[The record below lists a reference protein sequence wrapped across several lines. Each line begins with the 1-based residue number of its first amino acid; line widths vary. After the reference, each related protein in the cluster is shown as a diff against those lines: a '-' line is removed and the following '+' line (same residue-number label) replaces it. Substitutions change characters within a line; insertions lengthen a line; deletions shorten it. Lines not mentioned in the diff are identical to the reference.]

1 MKVKLLSS
9 KYLQN
14 QIASLLSKIY
24 GVTFLLIKMFIE
36 IILLFFGT
44 IFAFWLSAIC
54 GGGASLILIPILNLL
69 LPASVVP
76 FSLTIGTFTSSV
88 SRIAVFKK
96 HINWKIFFWFV
107 PFSIP
112 AVLIGAY
119 LIKYI
124 NPNYLQLI
132 VAFFLVS
139 NVPQLF
145 KKVKDNE
152 KDDNTSPTYVLA
164 IIGFLAG
171 FVSGI
176 TGAIGLLFNRF
187 YLQFGLKKEE
197 IVATR
202 AANEVFL
209 HLIKLIIYIS
219 LGLYSNLA
227 LWLGIAVALA
237 TIISSYTFKYILP
250 LLSENIFGKVGYG
263 AMVVSGIILLIGT
276 SDKIIQQ
283 NKLGVTIAKSESII
297 SWRSTDFIIEFAF
310 DEGLEIERPIHPEEL
325 PAHLKTKYASLKN
338 HFDIIHLEKVFTFR
352 NEPSYEF
359 YCYKNN
365 QLTKFES

>member
-1 MKVKLLSS
+1 MIVE
-9 KYLQN
+9 
-14 QIASLLSKIY
+14 
-24 GVTFLLIKMFIE
+24 V
-36 IILLFFGT
+36 ILLFFGT
-44 IFAFWLSAIC
+44 ILAFWLSAIC

-132 VAFFLVS
+132 VAFFLIA

-145 KKVKDNE
+145 KKVKNE
-152 KDDNTSPTYVLA
+152 ETDEKASPKYVLA

-187 YLQFGLKKEE
+187 YLKFGLKKEE

-209 HLIKLIIYIS
+209 HLIKLVIYIS

-227 LWLGIAVALA
+227 LWLGLAIAVA
-237 TIISSYTFKYILP
+237 TIISSYTVKHILP
-250 LLSENIFGKVGYG
+250 YLSENLFRKIGYG
-263 AMVVSGIILLIGT
+263 AMVVAGISLLIGT

-283 NKLGVTIAKSESII
+283 DKLGITIAKSESII
-297 SWRSTDFIIEFAF
+297 SWRSTDFVIEFAF
-310 DEGLEIERPIHPEEL
+310 DDGLEIERPIRPEEL
-325 PAHLKTKYASLKN
+325 PNHLKTKYDSLKN
-338 HFDIIHLEKVFTFR
+338 HYDVIHLEKVFTFR

-359 YCYKNN
+359 YCYKDN

>member
-1 MKVKLLSS
+1 MIVE
-9 KYLQN
+9 
-14 QIASLLSKIY
+14 
-24 GVTFLLIKMFIE
+24 V
-36 IILLFFGT
+36 ILLFFGT
-44 IFAFWLSAIC
+44 ILAFWLSAIC

-112 AVLIGAY
+112 AVLMGAY

-132 VAFFLVS
+132 VAFFLS
-139 NVPQLF
+139 ANVPQLF
-145 KKVKDNE
+145 KKVKNDETEE
-152 KDDNTSPTYVLA
+152 KACSKYVLA

-187 YLQFGLKKEE
+187 YLKFGLKKEE

-209 HLIKLIIYIS
+209 HLIKLVIYIS

-227 LWLGIAVALA
+227 LWLGLAIAVA
-237 TIISSYTFKYILP
+237 TIISSYTVKYILP
-250 LLSENIFGKVGYG
+250 YLSENLFRKIGYG
-263 AMVVSGIILLIGT
+263 AMVVAGITLLIGT

-283 NKLGVTIAKSESII
+283 DKLGITIAKSESII
-297 SWRSTDFIIEFAF
+297 SWRSTDFVIEFAF
-310 DEGLEIERPIHPEEL
+310 DDGLEIERPIRPEEL
-325 PAHLKTKYASLKN
+325 PNHLKTKYDSLKN
-338 HFDIIHLEKVFTFR
+338 HYDVIHLEKVFTFR

-359 YCYKNN
+359 YCYKDN
-365 QLTKFES
+365 QLIKFES

>member
-1 MKVKLLSS
+1 MIVE
-9 KYLQN
+9 
-14 QIASLLSKIY
+14 
-24 GVTFLLIKMFIE
+24 V
-36 IILLFFGT
+36 ILLFFGT
-44 IFAFWLSAIC
+44 ILAFWLSAIC

-88 SRIAVFKK
+88 SRIAFFKK
-96 HINWKIFFWFV
+96 NINWKIFFWFV

-132 VAFFLVS
+132 VAFFLIA
-139 NVPQLF
+139 NVPQFF
-145 KKVKDNE
+145 KKVKNDETDE
-152 KDDNTSPTYVLA
+152 KASPKYVLA

-187 YLQFGLKKEE
+187 YLKFGLKKEE

-209 HLIKLIIYIS
+209 HLIKLVIYIS

-227 LWLGIAVALA
+227 LWLGLAIAVA
-237 TIISSYTFKYILP
+237 TIISSYTVKYILP
-250 LLSENIFGKVGYG
+250 YLSENLFRKIGYG
-263 AMVVSGIILLIGT
+263 AMVVAGIILLIGT

-283 NKLGVTIAKSESII
+283 DKLGVTIAKSESII
-297 SWRSTDFIIEFAF
+297 SWRSTDFVIEFAF
-310 DEGLEIERPIHPEEL
+310 DDGLEIERPIHPKEL
-325 PAHLKTKYASLKN
+325 PNHLKTKYDSLKN
-338 HFDIIHLEKVFTFR
+338 HYDIIHLEKVFTFR
-352 NEPSYEF
+352 NESSYEF
-359 YCYKNN
+359 YCYKDN

>member
-1 MKVKLLSS
+1 MS
-9 KYLQN
+9 N
-14 QIASLLSKIY
+14 KID
-24 GVTFLLIKMFIE
+24 GVTFLFVKMIVE
-36 IILLFFGT
+36 VVLLFFGT

-76 FSLTIGTFTSSV
+76 FSLTVGTFTSSV

-132 VAFFLVS
+132 VAFFLIA
-139 NVPQLF
+139 NIPQLF

-152 KDDNTSPTYVLA
+152 TGEKIPPKYTLA

-187 YLQFGLKKEE
+187 YLKFGLEKEG

-209 HLIKLIIYIS
+209 HLIKLVIYIS

-227 LWLGIAVALA
+227 LWLGLAIAIA
-237 TIISSYTFKYILP
+237 TIISSYTVKYILP
-250 LLSENIFGKVGYG
+250 YLSENLFRKIGYG
-263 AMVVSGIILLIGT
+263 AMVVAGITLLIGT

-283 NKLGVTIAKSESII
+283 DKLGVTIAKKESII
-297 SWRSTDFIIEFAF
+297 SWRSTDLVIEFAF
-310 DEGLEIERPIHPEEL
+310 DDGLEIEKPIHPEEL
-325 PAHLKTKYASLKN
+325 PNHLKTKYDSLKN
-338 HFDIIHLEKVFTFR
+338 HYDVIHLEKVFTFR

-359 YCYKNN
+359 YCYKDN
-365 QLTKFES
+365 QLTKFEI